1 MLSQEEII
9 TAATDYLKRQPDIA
23 AAYLFGSLVKG
34 TFRPGS
40 DVDVAVLY
48 TPDAGNKIDRFEKRL
63 HHEIALEEI
72 LHRPVQVIDLEQ
84 APYPLQHQ
92 IRKYGILVAE
102 KDKKR
107 RVDFEVRSRRVY
119 FDMQRFYRL
128 RKAALFK
135 RLGIE
140 LG

>member
-9 TAATDYLKRQPDIA
+9 TASADYLERQPDIA
-23 AAYLFGSLVKG
+23 AAYLFGSLVLG

-40 DVDVAVLY
+40 DVDVAILY
-48 TPDAGNKIDRFEKRL
+48 TPDAGNKFDRFERRL
-63 HHEIALEEI
+63 YHEIALEEI

-84 APYPLQHQ
+84 APHPLQYQ
-92 IRKYGILVAE
+92 IRKYGRLVVE

-107 RVDFEVRSRRVY
+107 RVDFEVRSRRMY

-128 RKAALFK
+128 HKAALFK
-135 RLGIE
+135 RLGVDH
-140 LG
+140 G